1 MNARWGSFL
10 VAALFLSLT
19 LGQADDKPVAKKADN
34 DREVH
39 VVGIY
44 EGFTKS
50 DGKIHGGKARV
61 EVRRPDKSVTLVL
74 VSYTPVTWEITLDPK
89 TRIEKVILG
98 GGGKSAV
105 KGLPEKTEVVEAFRG
120 SKEPKLAVYAYKVDA
135 PGFRAIVEAIDG
147 MTKQKVANFAG
158 VYRADPENPLV
169 IEEVSS
175 DEQFSIDYPKPA
187 DPAKLPKLTF
197 QAHREIGGKYP
208 HEVTRSFGE
217 FTLTGVKA
225 DTLQPLPDHVSRIT
239 YDPVGKKHYGIYRHK
254 LAEIDMVKKKVKELD
269 AGLQVPEISWP
280 ADVAFD
286 TKRERVLLTSSGGGG
301 ILYAYYP
308 KTDMWDALAE
318 KPANAIVYHPKD
330 DIVYGLKGD
339 LGGRT
344 PPVLQHINEKGAV
357 VDSMTLEGPFLP
369 GIFALGPGTGSV
381 QLAAAGDKLVM
392 LINPV
397 GLRGGSEAP
406 TPKWSYIY
414 LLDQKT
420 GKAQLVWKEKTGE
433 K

>member
-1 MNARWGSFL
+1 MKVLAGKSFL
-10 VAALFLSLT
+10 VSALFFT
-19 LGQADDKPVAKKADN
+19 LGQADDKPAEKKADK

-61 EVRRPDKSVTLVL
+61 EVRRPDKHVTLVL
-74 VSYTPVTWEITLDPK
+74 VSYTPVTWEISLDPK

-98 GGGKSAV
+98 GGGKSVV

-120 SKEPKLAVYAYKVDA
+120 SKDPKLAVYAYKSDA
-135 PGFRAIVEAIDG
+135 PGFRAIVEAIDA
-147 MTKQKVANFAG
+147 MTKQKVANFTG
-158 VYRADPENPLV
+158 IYRPDSENPLV
-169 IEEVSS
+169 VEDVSS

-187 DPAKLPKLTF
+187 DPSKLPKLTF

-208 HEVTRSFGE
+208 HEVVRSFGE

-225 DTLQPLPDHVSRIT
+225 DTLQPLPDHVSRIV

-254 LAEIDMVKKKVKELD
+254 LAEIDMKTKKVKELD
-269 AGLQVPEISWP
+269 VGLQVPEISWP
-280 ADVAFD
+280 ADVTFD

-301 ILYAYYP
+301 LLYAYSP
-308 KTDMWDALAE
+308 KKDEWEVLAE

-330 DIVYGLKGD
+330 EIVYGLKGD
-339 LGGRT
+339 FGGKM
-344 PPVLQHINEKGAV
+344 PVFQHINAKGAV

-369 GIFALGPGTGSV
+369 GIFGLGPGTGSV
-381 QLAAAGDKLVM
+381 QLVAAGDKLVM

-397 GLRGGSEAP
+397 GLRGGEGP
-406 TPKWSYIY
+406 PPKWSYIY

-420 GKAQLVWKEKTGE
+420 GKAQLVWKENAVK
-433 K
+433 